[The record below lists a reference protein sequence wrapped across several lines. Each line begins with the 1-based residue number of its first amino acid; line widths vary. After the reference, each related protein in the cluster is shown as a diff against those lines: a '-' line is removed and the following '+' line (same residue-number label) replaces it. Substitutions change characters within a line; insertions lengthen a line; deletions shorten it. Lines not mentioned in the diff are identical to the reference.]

1 MKQFLFLA
9 LIVLALAP
17 NSVQAEDEK
26 LKGECTLS
34 YKGRIYAQGP
44 CEAIMIDN
52 KSTEIKGTVPENDV
66 TYNAIISEKQRTGV
80 LLGADTFVL
89 AEGALEETLA
99 GATYVW
105 SSGYALETKFTLGN

>member
-1 MKQFLFLA
+1 MKRILCVAALILA
-9 LIVLALAP
+9 LTPLLAM
-17 NSVQAEDEK
+17 AEELE

-44 CEAIMIDN
+44 CEAVVMD
-52 KSTEIKGTVPENDV
+52 KKVTEIRGKVPENSV
-66 TYNAIISEKQRTGV
+66 PYSAIISEEQRTGV

-89 AEGALEETLA
+89 ADGELEKTSA

-105 SSGYALETKFTLGN
+105 SNGYALETKLALGN